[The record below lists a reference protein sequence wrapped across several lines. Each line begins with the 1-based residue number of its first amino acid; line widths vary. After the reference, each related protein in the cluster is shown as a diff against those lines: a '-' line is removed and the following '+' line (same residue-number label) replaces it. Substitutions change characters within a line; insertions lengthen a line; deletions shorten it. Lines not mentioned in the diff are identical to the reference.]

1 MIKGI
6 DYVVEECPLV
16 AGNTVLRYKDA
27 LNAIEQHAP
36 GTKAQFL
43 YGFLE
48 RVQERHFGTAD
59 AEAGDLVA
67 LRRVR
72 PADHRRRSSRRR
84 TRRGLRVLP
93 HSRPAAHRL
102 VDAVT
107 QAPRWPGHPDPLSPG
122 ERILLIDGKQRRYT
136 QTLATGGVFHFHGGM
151 VEHDALLGR
160 PEGTTVTSTKQT
172 KLLAVR
178 MTNADWT
185 LKAPRGAQVVYPKDQ
200 AMIVA
205 LADIR
210 TGNTVVEAGAGSG
223 ALTCALLQA
232 VGPTGRVTSF
242 ERREDHADVARRN
255 VADRLGGHPDNWEL
269 RVADAVEGLAG
280 CAPIGSCSTC
290 SSRGTWSRPR
300 TRRCTRAGCSS
311 RTPRPSPRS
320 CASARHWR
328 TTAGGAWRRP
338 RRRCCAPGTWTDS
351 PCAPTTAWSRI
362 PLSFRLRGRC
372 LRRTRPPPWA
382 TLADRGSSLCR
393 AACRRPRRRGAAGR
407 CER

>member
-1 MIKGI
+1 M
-6 DYVVEECPLV
+6 
-16 AGNTVLRYKDA
+16 
-27 LNAIEQHAP
+27 
-36 GTKAQFL
+36 
-43 YGFLE
+43 
-48 RVQERHFGTAD
+48 
-59 AEAGDLVA
+59 
-67 LRRVR
+67 
-72 PADHRRRSSRRR
+72 
-84 TRRGLRVLP
+84 
-93 HSRPAAHRL
+93 
-102 VDAVT
+102 T

-151 VEHDALLGR
+151 VEHDALLGQ

-255 VADRLGGHPDNWEL
+255 VADRLGGRPDNWEL

-280 CAPIGSCSTC
+280 LRVDRVVLDLLEPWDLVAAAHTALHPGGLLLAYTPTVTQVMRFRQALEDHGGWGLAQTSETLLRTWNVDGLAVRPDHRMVAHTAFLSVARALPAP
-290 SSRGTWSRPR
+290 
-300 TRRCTRAGCSS
+300 
-311 RTPRPSPRS
+311 
-320 CASARHWR
+320 H
-328 TTAGGAWRRP
+328 
-338 RRRCCAPGTWTDS
+338 
-351 PCAPTTAWSRI
+351 
-362 PLSFRLRGRC
+362 
-372 LRRTRPPPWA
+372 
-382 TLADRGSSLCR
+382 
-393 AACRRPRRRGAAGR
+393 
-407 CER
+407 